1 MKLKTKLSVTS
12 GLLIV
17 LSSFTLLA
25 QQVNDEIEL
34 TRAVIQAQ
42 RQSILSQAMSFSEEE
57 SRRFWPL
64 YRDYLVDVNKLVDRN
79 VKLITSYTENYE
91 NLSEDTAAWILDEFI
106 ALEKAEA
113 ELKARWVP
121 RFREV
126 LPQKK
131 VARFFQLENKM
142 NAIIDYD
149 LASSIPLI
157 E

>member
-1 MKLKTKLSVTS
+1 
-12 GLLIV
+12 
-17 LSSFTLLA
+17 
-25 QQVNDEIEL
+25 
-34 TRAVIQAQ
+34 
-42 RQSILSQAMSFSEEE
+42 MSFSEEE

-64 YRDYLVDVNKLVDRN
+64 YRDYLIDVNKLVDRN
-79 VKLITSYTENYE
+79 IKLITSYAENYE
-91 NLSEDTAAWILDEFI
+91 NLSEETATWILDEFI

-142 NAIIDYD
+142 NAIINYD